1 MQLLID
7 YVVKP
12 VWLATVI
19 SAISYALYALPTL
32 FQRVK
37 QGRDASFV
45 NGRDLALGWLF
56 TSFIFIIFLGLLR
69 QVDAQ
74 AKVWQVGL
82 IALAM
87 AVLPIYG
94 WVLQPLTYMWSQSRF
109 TALPTWEAF
118 LAERTGLRVR
128 VFVINKNFYNAFA
141 TGALPFARVILVGR
155 PLLDSLPEDELKA
168 IMLHEVGHIAHHDL
182 PRLCLLSMLIGSASA
197 ALFCWVQLWMDRW
210 QVGAYW
216 VGIYGAL
223 QYAIGYGLITGLI
236 TKRME
241 YRADAFAAAHVGA
254 GTYAA
259 MLTRLDQLTDGLL
272 TRGNMTHPTLEQR
285 LRHVAATAPRVAQA
299 A

>member
-1 MQLLID
+1 
-7 YVVKP
+7 
-12 VWLATVI
+12 
-19 SAISYALYALPTL
+19 
-32 FQRVK
+32 
-37 QGRDASFV
+37 
-45 NGRDLALGWLF
+45 
-56 TSFIFIIFLGLLR
+56 
-69 QVDAQ
+69 
-74 AKVWQVGL
+74 VWQVGL

-94 WVLQPLTYMWSQSRF
+94 WVLQPLTYMWGQPRF
-109 TALPTWEAF
+109 TALPEWEAF
-118 LAERTGLRVR
+118 IAEATGLHVR

-155 PLLDSLPEDELKA
+155 PLLESLPEDELKA
-168 IMLHEVGHIAHHDL
+168 IMLHEAGHVAHHDL

-241 YRADAFAAAHVGA
+241 YRADTFAAERVGA

-259 MLTRLDQLTDGLL
+259 MLTHLDQLTDGLL
-272 TRGNMTHPTLEQR
+272 KRGNMTHPTLAQR
-285 LRHVAATAPRVAQA
+285 LRHVAPVTQPAAQA